1 MLALS
6 ASKRGESAGMV
17 TLTTVLCSNVQCCL
31 SRATE
36 GPVHAKFLL
45 DFGIYPS
52 MPAVSS
58 EMAWFHEEKIQRLH
72 LGSTKIQNIPYQYDF
87 QWSTTEWTCANQ
99 DTGCCALQQI
109 FHFFLERFLAKKLKR
124 QWLSCKCQTFSEDK
138 EIVRHFFRAELV
150 AHCSLRNWERCL
162 SDRHFRGSSTKPR
175 IEEKLAYS
183 GWYS

>member
-17 TLTTVLCSNVQCCL
+17 TLITVLCCL

-58 EMAWFHEEKIQRLH
+58 EMARFHEEKIQRLH
-72 LGSTKIQNIPYQYDF
+72 LGSTKIQYI
-87 QWSTTEWTCANQ
+87 
-99 DTGCCALQQI
+99 AL
-109 FHFFLERFLAKKLKR
+109 
-124 QWLSCKCQTFSEDK
+124 
-138 EIVRHFFRAELV
+138 
-150 AHCSLRNWERCL
+150 
-162 SDRHFRGSSTKPR
+162 
-175 IEEKLAYS
+175 
-183 GWYS
+183 